1 MEIRVEVESKDP
13 ATDRFYPLIIA
24 TFTMV
29 ATFEG
34 KVRHGTQR
42 THDMTN
48 DTTRH
53 DQRHDQR
60 HDTTRHD
67 QQHYTPDKRLSGAW
81 WSSGGTGQQARPADR
96 ARETAL

>member
-13 ATDRFYPLIIA
+13 ETDRFYPLIIA

-34 KVRHGTQR
+34 KVRHETQR
-42 THDMTN
+42 AQHTA
-48 DTTRH
+48 
-53 DQRHDQR
+53 R

-67 QQHYTPDKRLSGAW
+67 TTRHDTTRHDTTHTPDTNGFPGR
-81 WSSGGTGQQARPADR
+81 GGV
-96 ARETAL
+96 